1 MRDEVQVFA
10 VLGVTLA
17 LFVWGR
23 VRYDLVAMMALLAVA
38 ILGFVEPADAFLGFG
53 HPAVITVAAILVVSK
68 GLQNAGVV
76 DLLAKALKRVGD
88 RPSVQVGALGGT
100 AAFCSAFMNNVG
112 ALALL
117 MPVAL
122 RMARSAKRSPAYLLM
137 PLAFCSLLGGLMTL
151 IGSPPNIIVS
161 TMRRQA
167 TGEPFGF
174 FDFTPV
180 GAGVAAA
187 GIAFVAIVGWR
198 LLPERT
204 PTNGDSIGFS
214 IEEYTAELTMP
225 KESKFLDA
233 TIQELAA
240 AVDAE
245 FIILAILRGE
255 RRLSSPSGFETLHAG
270 DTLLVAADHEALKA
284 LRDAAGFEL
293 AGEDNAKEDETKAS
307 KDLTVVEAF
316 IGPGSVL
323 AGRTPA
329 QLNLRWR
336 YGINLLGVSRQG
348 SRVRGRLRDARLQTG
363 DVLMLHIPADNT
375 GETLS
380 TLGCLPLAERPID
393 LARPRRLLLGTGVF
407 VCAVAATVAGVLPV
421 QIAFVL
427 AAVLMLLT
435 KVVTL
440 REGYDAVDWPVI
452 VLLGAMI
459 PLGDALES
467 TGGTQ
472 RIADLMLWMG
482 EGRAPIVALAILMV
496 VTLLLSDVVNNAA
509 VAVLMAPVAVR
520 LAEGMGASVDAFL
533 MAVVLGASSA
543 FLTPI
548 GHQSNTLVLAP
559 GGYRFGD
566 YARMGVPL
574 TAIYLVVGLLMI
586 SIVWPLRAG

>member
-1 MRDEVQVFA
+1 MRDEILIFS

-17 LFVWGR
+17 MFVWGR
-23 VRYDLVAMMALLAVA
+23 VRYDLVAMMALLAVT
-38 ILGFVEPADAFLGFG
+38 ILGLVDPAVAFLGFG
-53 HPAVITVAAILVVSK
+53 HPAVITVAAILAVSK

-76 DLLAKALKRVGD
+76 DIIAKALKRVGN
-88 RPSVQVGALGGT
+88 RPTVQVGALGTT
-100 AAFCSAFMNNVG
+100 AAICSAFMNNVG

-161 TMRRQA
+161 SMRRQA
-167 TGEPFGF
+167 IGEPFGF
-174 FDFTPV
+174 FDFAPV
-180 GAGVAAA
+180 GAGVTIV
-187 GIAFVAIVGWR
+187 GIAFIALLGWR
-198 LLPERT
+198 LLPDRK
-204 PTNGDSIGFS
+204 PANGDTIGFD
-214 IEEYTAELTMP
+214 IAEYTAELTVT
-225 KESKFLDA
+225 EDSKFHDA
-233 TIQELAA
+233 TIQELAT
-240 AVDAE
+240 AVDAD
-245 FIILAILRGE
+245 FVILAILRGE
-255 RRLSSPSGFETLHAG
+255 RRLSAPSGFETIHKG
-270 DTLLVAADHEALKA
+270 DTILVAADHEAIKA
-284 LRDAAGFEL
+284 LRDAGNFEL
-293 AGEDNAKEDETKAS
+293 AGEDNAKEDETDAA
-307 KDLTVVEAF
+307 KDLTVVEA
-316 IGPGSVL
+316 IVGPGSVL

-336 YGINLLGVSRQG
+336 YGVNLLGVSRQG
-348 SRVRGRLRDARLQTG
+348 SRVRERLRDARLQTG

-375 GETLS
+375 SETLS
-380 TLGCLPLAERPID
+380 MLGCLPLAERAID
-393 LARPRRLLLGTGVF
+393 LAKPRRLLLGTGIF
-407 VCAVAATVAGVLPV
+407 VCAVAATVVGLLPV

-435 KVVTL
+435 RVVTL

-459 PLGDALES
+459 PLGDALDS

-472 RIADLMLWMG
+472 RIADLMLWLG
-482 EGRAPIVALAILMV
+482 EGRAPIVALAILMI

-520 LAEGMGASVDAFL
+520 LAEGMNASVDAFL
-533 MAVVLGASSA
+533 MGVVLGASSA

-574 TAIYLVVGLLMI
+574 TAIYVVVGLVMI